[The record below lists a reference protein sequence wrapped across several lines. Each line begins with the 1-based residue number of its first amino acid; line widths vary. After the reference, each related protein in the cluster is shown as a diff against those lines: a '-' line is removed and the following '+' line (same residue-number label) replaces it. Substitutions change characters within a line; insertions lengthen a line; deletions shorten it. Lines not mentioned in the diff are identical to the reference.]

1 MSRIRNSTS
10 QMKPHFLYNAL
21 GSIQELVLTEP
32 QYASDLLG
40 DFMVHMRSC
49 VRAMENDVPI
59 RFSEELKN
67 IKAYVNI
74 EKMRLGDKLDIQYD
88 IEEDSFP
95 VLPLCVQPLVE
106 NAIRHG
112 IHKRGRKGGR
122 VVLRTRSENQMW
134 VVQVEDTGIGFNAE
148 KMFREIERGTKDST
162 GLSNIRFRLEKV
174 MGGSMI
180 IRSKE
185 GEGTVA
191 TIRIPKGESR
201 K

>member
-1 MSRIRNSTS
+1 
-10 QMKPHFLYNAL
+10 
-21 GSIQELVLTEP
+21 
-32 QYASDLLG
+32 
-40 DFMVHMRSC
+40 
-49 VRAMENDVPI
+49 
-59 RFSEELKN
+59 
-67 IKAYVNI
+67 
-74 EKMRLGDKLDIQYD
+74 MRLGDKLDIQYD

-148 KMFREIERGTKDST
+148 KMFREIEHGTKDST